1 MANIKYY
8 RVLAQF
14 RLAVVFKQIFEK
26 YKEQQHLTADVSRF
40 DPLSL
45 GLLEFA
51 VQVAKGEFD

>member
-26 YKEQQHLTADVSRF
+26 YKEQQHLTEDVSRF
-40 DPLSL
+40 DSLSL

-51 VQVAKGEFD
+51 VQVAKGGFD